1 MLEGRTTAVCG
12 SAQSASIVT
21 TVATVKDAPAIVV
34 ITPVVEGVV
43 IAVLDMEL
51 DLELNMEL
59 DMELDL
65 KVMELWVNLLFR
77 L

>member
-34 ITPVVEGVV
+34 ITPVVEAVV
-43 IAVLDMEL
+43 IAVLDMELDMEL

-65 KVMELWVNLLFR
+65 KVMELWVNL
-77 L
+77 